1 MRLRTKEDFVDL
13 IDKEIVWRKKE
24 LSYLKGN
31 IKENS
36 PHFKTHL
43 RSGVVLL
50 YAHWEGFVKNA
61 CELYLTYIKFQ
72 RLTYN
77 ELSEN
82 LIALS
87 LKQNL
92 TSFEQTNKSTIHCQI
107 VDFILNK
114 LDERASIPNNNV
126 IKTGSNLNSNIL
138 IEILTTVGIDYTDYE
153 LKNNLIDS
161 ILLKNR
167 NSIAHGEYV
176 ELDELNFNEL
186 FVEILWMMDDIKTK
200 LTNSIVL
207 ETFKRKTVPNRRL
220 AAMAGDV
227 VN

>member
-1 MRLRTKEDFVDL
+1 MRIRTKEDFVDL

-36 PHFKTHL
+36 PYFKTHL

-72 RLTYN
+72 RLTYT

-107 VDFILNK
+107 VDFILNR

-207 ETFKRKTVPNRRL
+207 ETYKRKTVPNRRL

>member
-1 MRLRTKEDFVDL
+1 MRIRTKEDFVDL

-36 PHFKTHL
+36 PYFKTHL

-72 RLTYN
+72 RLTYT

-107 VDFILNK
+107 VDFILNR

-138 IEILTTVGIDYTDYE
+138 LEILTTVGIDYTDYE

-207 ETFKRKTVPNRRL
+207 ETYKRKTVPNRRL

>member
-1 MRLRTKEDFVDL
+1 MRIRTKEDFVDL

-31 IKENS
+31 IKRNS
-36 PHFKTHL
+36 PYFKTHL

-107 VDFILNK
+107 VDFILNR

-138 IEILTTVGIDYTDYE
+138 LEILTTVGIDYTDYE

-176 ELDELNFNEL
+176 ELDEINFNEL
-186 FVEILWMMDDIKTK
+186 FNEILWMMDDIKTK

-207 ETFKRKTVPNRRL
+207 ETYKRKTVPNRRL
-220 AAMAGDV
+220 AAIAGDV